1 MSTGLLRAQV
11 YSTDEGYWTYDLGV
25 GSWAGDDGFRV
36 LIEHRWAFLRQRDA
50 FRAACHALR
59 RYR

>member
-1 MSTGLLRAQV
+1 V

-50 FRAACHALR
+50 FRAACRALR
-59 RYR
+59 TYR